1 MSQLGILL
9 PLDGSQLAETAIPV
23 ARDLAMR
30 MSATI
35 TLATVIASGVKPPSA
50 SPNDRGF
57 DPQTVVE
64 SATANDLAE
73 GYLVG
78 VAAGLRSEE
87 LVVSTHLVPGR
98 PADGI
103 STAAR
108 EAKADLIVMTT
119 HGRSGFA
126 RGILGSVTDRVVLE
140 SSIPVCVVR
149 ADNAG
154 NGSDGSNGSGESANI
169 VVPLDGSEHSEASL
183 VVADSLSRALS
194 APVKLV
200 RSVGEDAGPVEIA
213 HAGSYLDA
221 IARKLEESGL
231 DISVATTRET
241 AVDAVIAEVKAY
253 PGTLVVM
260 ATRGATG
267 ATRLVR
273 GSVADELI
281 HKSPAPVIV
290 ISSKDKALVGK
301 AIQ

>member
-1 MSQLGILL
+1 MSQPGILL

-23 ARDLAMR
+23 ARDLAAR
-30 MSATI
+30 MGATI
-35 TLATVIASGVKPPSA
+35 TLATVIASGGKPPSA

-57 DPQTVVE
+57 DPRTVAE
-64 SATANDLAE
+64 SATATDLAE

-78 VAAGLRSEE
+78 VAAGLRSEN
-87 LVVSTHLVPGR
+87 LDVTTHLIPGR
-98 PADGI
+98 PAEGI
-103 STAAR
+103 SKVAR
-108 EAKADLIVMTT
+108 EVNADLIVMTT

-149 ADNAG
+149 ADNADSG
-154 NGSDGSNGSGESANI
+154 ANGSTESASI

-183 VVADSLSRALS
+183 TVADNLSRALD

-200 RSVGEDAGPVEIA
+200 RSVGEDASPVEIA

-231 DISVATTRET
+231 DISVAATRES
-241 AVDAVIAEVKAY
+241 AVDAIISEVKSY

-273 GSVADELI
+273 GSIADDLI
-281 HKSPAPVIV
+281 HKSPVPVIV